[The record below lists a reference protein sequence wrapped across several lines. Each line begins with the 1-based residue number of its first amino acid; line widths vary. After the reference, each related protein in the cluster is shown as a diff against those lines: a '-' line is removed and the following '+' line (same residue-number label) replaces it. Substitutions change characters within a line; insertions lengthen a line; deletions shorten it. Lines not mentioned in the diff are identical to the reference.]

1 MTTNEFYLIMKAR
14 KEFLINQI
22 NNFTNMQFF
31 NSNNREK
38 ILQGLEMELDLV
50 QSKIDDLIW

>member
-22 NNFTNMQFF
+22 KNFTNMQFF

-50 QSKIDDLIW
+50 QQKIDDLIW

>member
-1 MTTNEFYLIMKAR
+1 MKAR

-50 QSKIDDLIW
+50 QKKIDDLIW